1 MRSNISAASA
11 PNGTIGEV
19 PARFGRAGRS
29 LERDPR
35 RDAIR
40 DGRGFRAAPKSG
52 ATARNEALTTAL
64 LDRFVTLPIN
74 IEVADVAAQLRRDHG
89 WKLPDA
95 LQAATALVSGLTLV
109 TRDRKL
115 FRGDARL
122 KVELPY
128 RMTPQR

>member
-1 MRSNISAASA
+1 MKYLLDSVVLVDHLNGVRGATRFVTEAGGQSAISVVARA
-11 PNGTIGEV
+11 EV
-19 PARFGRAGRS
+19 
-29 LERDPR
+29 LT
-35 RDAIR
+35 
-40 DGRGFRAAPKSG
+40 G
-52 ATARNEALTTAL
+52 ATARNEDLTVAL

-74 IEVADVAAQLRRDHG
+74 IEVADAAAQLRRDHG

-128 RMTPQR
+128 RVTPQR